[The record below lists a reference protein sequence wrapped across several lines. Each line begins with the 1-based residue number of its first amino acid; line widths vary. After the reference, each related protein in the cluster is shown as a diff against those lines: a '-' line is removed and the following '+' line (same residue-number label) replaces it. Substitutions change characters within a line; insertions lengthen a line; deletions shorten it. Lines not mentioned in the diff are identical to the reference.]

1 MRKSGQRRQR
11 ALRPLDCASLNQL
24 ALAYAA
30 RFATT
35 AARLEHYLARKVRER
50 GWEGEA
56 ADLPA
61 IAGRFVDLG
70 YVDDAGYAR
79 MKSGAMLRRGLGAR
93 RVAEA
98 LAQAGVDRE
107 VSAGLAP
114 DAATARA
121 TALRLA
127 EKRRFG
133 PFAAEP
139 PDRPRREKQLA
150 AMLRAGHPM
159 DIARQVVNATDAQAL
174 RDWAAELDGENDA

>member
-1 MRKSGQRRQR
+1 
-11 ALRPLDCASLNQL
+11 
-24 ALAYAA
+24 
-30 RFATT
+30 
-35 AARLEHYLARKVRER
+35 
-50 GWEGEA
+50 
-56 ADLPA
+56 
-61 IAGRFVDLG
+61 
-70 YVDDAGYAR
+70 
-79 MKSGAMLRRGLGAR
+79 MLRRGLGAR